1 MSLSAAGLRYLCLTD
16 KFQLETDIDTWW
28 SRIVGDRTTW
38 GPGFDGWDPALTMDL
53 NVYRRFGR
61 LEEFDAVFLSHS
73 YSSLAVRHT
82 PPSAAFLG
90 NKPTVVLLH
99 EVLAVEEFDPFR
111 TRSPICDVSA
121 IDIVLHAYAE
131 SEMDPYYA
139 SRAKARVDDGKSRLA
154 TQTIEHVQ
162 HHVRSDLFS
171 TPETGDTPRDIDVL
185 LVGRC
190 HTPLY
195 PLRARW
201 AQLIKDEHWKSALHF
216 ETPYGRQHT
225 WTDAE
230 RSKQQQDYAN
240 VLKRARIVLCCS
252 SYWRYMLGK
261 YTEIAASGAFII
273 SDVPT
278 HMPLEFIENMGVV
291 SAQMTDEELVQVVNG
306 WLEASDESRSHAAH
320 LGEYVRGHMGMQDFW
335 AKVDNAVMRWKTGYE
350 GTAVTAAPSGIK

>member
-1 MSLSAAGLRYLCLTD
+1 MSLSAAGLNYLCLTD
-16 KFQLETDIDTWW
+16 KVQLESDIDTWW
-28 SRIVGDRTTW
+28 SRIVGDRIMW
-38 GPGFDGWDPALTMDL
+38 GPGFDGWDPALTMEL
-53 NVYRRFGR
+53 NLYKRFGK

-73 YSSLAVRHT
+73 YSSLNVRHT

-99 EVLAVEEFDPFR
+99 EVLAVEAFEPSG
-111 TRSPICDVSA
+111 TRAPICDVST
-121 IDIVLHAYAE
+121 IDIVLHAYVE

-139 SRAKARVDDGKSRLA
+139 SRAKARIAEGKSRLA
-154 TQTIEHVQ
+154 NQTIEHLQ

-171 TPETGDTPRDIDVL
+171 PPENGDNARDIDVL

-201 AQLIKDEHWKSALHF
+201 AQLIKDGHWKSALHF

-225 WTDAE
+225 WTDTE
-230 RSKQQQDYAN
+230 RRTQQQDYAD
-240 VLKRARIVLCCS
+240 VLKRAHIVLCCS
-252 SYWRYMLGK
+252 SHWRYMLGK
-261 YTEIAASGAFII
+261 YTEIASSGAFII

-291 SAQMTDEELVQVVNG
+291 SAQMTNEELVQVVND
-306 WLEASDESRSHAAH
+306 WLKASDERRGRTVR
-320 LGEYVRGHMGMQDFW
+320 LGEYVRGNMNMRDFW
-335 AKVDNAVMRWKTGYE
+335 QKVDNTVMRWKIVYE
-350 GTAVTAAPSGIK
+350 GIVAPSVIK